1 MKTFIGIVHK
11 EKESAYGI
19 HFPDAEGCFSASDNL
34 DDLLAEASKALA
46 FFFEDM
52 DVPSVRDADALLA
65 DDAVRQELSKGAF
78 LLAVPLIEM
87 TGRKVPANMTFD
99 AGLLAAIDQTCKIR
113 GMTRSAFLADLAR
126 RAITQDGAEA

>member
-11 EKESAYGI
+11 EKDSAYGI
-19 HFPDAEGCFSASDNL
+19 HFPDAAGCYSASDSL
-34 DDLLAEASKALA
+34 DELMAEASKALA
-46 FFFEDM
+46 FYFEG
-52 DVPSVRDADALLA
+52 VEVTEPRDADAMLA
-65 DDAVRQELSKGAF
+65 DPEIKQELDEGAF

-99 AGLLAAIDQTCKIR
+99 AGLLAAIDQTCKLR

-126 RAITQDGAEA
+126 RAITQETPEA